1 MIFRAAGDHVAP
13 ILAHTDATRA
23 RWAVDVA
30 VAKVFLLD
38 GWRRFAAGQA
48 AHGAAVRRP
57 RLNVRFTPFLFT
69 PFLFGVPTPG
79 SSRVWSFADAVV
91 RNTLNIDRL
100 CQQAGVSLREGRF
113 ALESHLA
120 IAVRNGS
127 LHILH
132 AHLHILLANLHAG
145 HVCE

>member
-38 GWRRFAAGQA
+38 GWRRFAAGRA

-57 RLNVRFTPFLFT
+57 RIKHALHNFPLRRAHAWVKS
-69 PFLFGVPTPG
+69 G
-79 SSRVWSFADAVV
+79 WSFADAVV

-100 CQQAGVSLREGRF
+100 CQ
-113 ALESHLA
+113 
-120 IAVRNGS
+120 
-127 LHILH
+127 
-132 AHLHILLANLHAG
+132 
-145 HVCE
+145 